1 MDEKLTGEPAARA
14 PAEVAP
20 DVAPESPSQ
29 AVAKGSRAPRKAAFG
44 FIFASALMNAV
55 SFGIMIPILPNLIK
69 EFTGGD
75 TAAASESNVLFAVV
89 WGVMQ
94 FFSGP
99 MLGLLADRYGRRPI
113 LLISLFGLGVDFLF
127 MAFAPSLWWLFV
139 GRVFNGMTAAS
150 FSTANAYLADVT
162 PPAQRAKAF
171 GMMGSAFSFGFI
183 IGPVIGGLLGEHD
196 LRLPFLAAA
205 ALTLVNWLYG
215 LFVLPESLPPEK
227 RAKSFDWSKANPI
240 GSLRLLRSE
249 QGLLALAGVG
259 FLFQLAHMV
268 LPSIFVLYSGYR
280 YGWTP
285 QTMGWTFMATGIAGV
300 VVQMFLVGP
309 VVGRIGE
316 RRAVLLGALAGAVG
330 FAWYGFAPTGW
341 LYLLGIP
348 IFAMVNFLQPGLQ
361 ALMTRRLAP
370 HQQGQ
375 LQGANQS
382 LQGIAAVVGPLIF
395 GLVFA
400 WSVRENSVL
409 HAPGLA
415 IHLAAGLLGCAF
427 FLALKAAHSPQS
439 VAAGT

>member
-1 MDEKLTGEPAARA
+1 MERDVSGDATPQA

-20 DVAPESPSQ
+20 DIVAGT
-29 AVAKGSRAPRKAAFG
+29 ASRGRGARPPRKAAFG
-44 FIFASALMNAV
+44 FIFATALMNAV

-69 EFTGGD
+69 QFTGGD
-75 TAAASESNVLFAVV
+75 TAAAAEWNVLFAVV

-99 MLGLLADRYGRRPI
+99 MLGLVADRHGRRPV
-113 LLISLFGLGVDFLF
+113 LLVSLFGLGVDFLF
-127 MAFAPSLWWLFV
+127 MAFAPGLWWLFL
-139 GRVFNGMTAAS
+139 GRLLNGMTAAS
-150 FSTANAYLADVT
+150 FSTASAYLADVT
-162 PPAQRAKAF
+162 PPERRAKAF

-196 LRLPFLAAA
+196 LRLPFVAAA
-205 ALTLVNWLYG
+205 GRTLVNWLYG
-215 LFVLPESLPPEK
+215 LLVLPESLPPER
-227 RAKSFDWSKANPI
+227 RATRFEWAKANPV
-240 GSLRLLRSE
+240 GSLKLLRS
-249 QGLLALAGVG
+249 QPGLLGLAGVG

-285 QTMGWTFMATGIAGV
+285 QIMGWTFMATGIAGV
-300 VVQMFLVGP
+300 VVQAVLVGP
-309 VVGRIGE
+309 VVARIGE
-316 RRAVLLGALAGAVG
+316 RRAVLLGAAAGAIG
-330 FAWYGFAPTGW
+330 FTWYGFAPTGW

-348 IFAMVNFLQPGLQ
+348 IFAMVNFLTPGLQ
-361 ALMTRRLAP
+361 ALMTRRVAP

-382 LQGIAAVVGPLIF
+382 LQGIAAVFGPLIF

-400 WSVRENSVL
+400 WSIRADSVL

-415 IHLAAGLLGCAF
+415 IYLAGGLLACAF
-427 FLALKAAHSPQS
+427 LLALHSARAPTTGGEG
-439 VAAGT
+439 A